1 MKTASFTFRRIA
13 SATACI
19 VLLGLTQAAYAD
31 DYSDVSRMLRSG
43 QLAEASVKVDQV
55 LSAKPNDPQIRFF
68 KGVILSEQGKPNE
81 AIAVF
86 TKLTQDY
93 PELPEPY
100 NNLAV
105 LYASQ
110 NQFDKARAALEMA
123 IRTNPSYATAHENLG
138 DIYAKLASQA
148 YTKALQLDTSNA
160 GLQPKLSLIKELF
173 APGSKA
179 VRTAAVKTPTIA
191 APVAAVVPVATK
203 APAAVVAS
211 KPETVAPAAKTPAE
225 TSSNGVTT
233 IKAPVVTA
241 ANTKAATSAD
251 SAKPETADSKSE
263 DVAAVEAAVQAW
275 ARAWANK
282 DMKAYYAAYGS
293 DFRPANGASRSA
305 WEADRKARIVGKRSI
320 DVNVSNI
327 RVKLDGS
334 KATASF
340 RQDYRG
346 DALKISSNKSLGFA
360 KAGSKWLI
368 VREAAGN

>member
-1 MKTASFTFRRIA
+1 MKIATFTFRRLA
-13 SATACI
+13 GAAACI
-19 VLLGLTQAAYAD
+19 ALLGLAQVAYAD
-31 DYSDVSRMLRSG
+31 DYSEVSRMLRSG
-43 QLAEASVKVDQV
+43 QLAEANAKVDQV

-81 AIAVF
+81 AIAIF

-179 VRTAAVKTPTIA
+179 VRTAAAKTP
-191 APVAAVVPVATK
+191 PVVAAVATK
-203 APAAVVAS
+203 APVAVAVV
-211 KPETVAPAAKTPAE
+211 KPEPVAVATKTA
-225 TSSNGVTT
+225 TQASTAGVTT
-233 IKAPVVTA
+233 IKAPVATA
-241 ANTKAATSAD
+241 ASTTKAPT
-251 SAKPETADSKSE
+251 ETADSQSE
-263 DVAAVEAAVQAW
+263 DTAAVEAAVQAW

-305 WEADRKARIVGKRSI
+305 WEADRKIRIVGKRSI

-327 RVKLDGS
+327 RVKLDGN
-334 KATASF
+334 KATANF

-360 KAGSKWLI
+360 KAGNKWVI

>member
-1 MKTASFTFRRIA
+1 MKIASFTFRRLA

-31 DYSDVSRMLRSG
+31 DYSEVSRMLRSG
-43 QLAEASVKVDQV
+43 QLAEANTKVDQV

-68 KGVILSEQGKPNE
+68 KGVILSEQGKPSE

-179 VRTAAVKTPTIA
+179 VRTATVKTPTIA
-191 APVAAVVPVATK
+191 APVAAVAPVATK
-203 APAAVVAS
+203 APVAVAVV
-211 KPETVAPAAKTPAE
+211 KPETVAPAKSATEA
-225 TSSNGVTT
+225 SST
-233 IKAPVVTA
+233 
-241 ANTKAATSAD
+241 
-251 SAKPETADSKSE
+251 KPEAADSKSE

-293 DFRPANGASRSA
+293 DFRPANGASRSG
-305 WEADRKARIVGKRSI
+305 WEADRKARIVGKKSI

-327 RVKLDGS
+327 RVKLDGN
-334 KATASF
+334 KASASF

-346 DALKISSNKSLGFA
+346 DALKISSNKSLGLV
-360 KAGSKWLI
+360 KAGNKWVI

>member
-1 MKTASFTFRRIA
+1 
-13 SATACI
+13 
-19 VLLGLTQAAYAD
+19 
-31 DYSDVSRMLRSG
+31 MLRSG
-43 QLAEASVKVDQV
+43 QLTEANTKVDQI

-68 KGVILSEQGKPNE
+68 KGVILSEQAKPNE

-148 YTKALQLDTSNA
+148 YTKALQLDTSNT

-179 VRTAAVKTPTIA
+179 VRTAAAKTPVV
-191 APVAAVVPVATK
+191 APVAAAAVKPPVVAASP
-203 APAAVVAS
+203 APAVA
-211 KPETVAPAAKTPAE
+211 ALAATKTPALKE
-225 TSSNGVTT
+225 DV
-233 IKAPVVTA
+233 
-241 ANTKAATSAD
+241 KAAKAD
-251 SAKPETADSKSE
+251 AKSE
-263 DVAAVEAAVQAW
+263 DAAAVEAAVRAW
-275 ARAWANK
+275 ARAWSNK

-293 DFRPANGASRSA
+293 DFRPADGASRSN

-320 DVNVSNI
+320 DVTISNV
-327 RVKLDGS
+327 RVTVEGN
-334 KATASF
+334 KATARF

-346 DALKISSNKSLGFA
+346 DALKISSNKSLGLA
-360 KAGSKWLI
+360 KAGNKWVI
-368 VREAAGN
+368 VRELAGN

>member
-1 MKTASFTFRRIA
+1 MKIASFTFRRLA

-31 DYSDVSRMLRSG
+31 DYSEVSRMLRSG
-43 QLAEASVKVDQV
+43 QLAEANTKVDQV

-68 KGVILSEQGKPNE
+68 KGVILSEQGKPSE

-148 YTKALQLDTSNA
+148 YTKALQLDTSNP
-160 GLQPKLSLIKELF
+160 GLQPKLGLIKELF

-179 VRTAAVKTPTIA
+179 VRTAAVKTPA
-191 APVAAVVPVATK
+191 VVAAVATKEPVAVAVVKPEPVAVATK
-203 APAAVVAS
+203 
-211 KPETVAPAAKTPAE
+211 TPAQA
-225 TSSNGVTT
+225 SAAGVTT
-233 IKAPVVTA
+233 IKAPIATA
-241 ANTKAATSAD
+241 ASTTNAATEAVGN
-251 SAKPETADSKSE
+251 KSE
-263 DVAAVEAAVQAW
+263 DSAAVEAAVQAW

-293 DFRPANGASRSA
+293 DFRPANGASRSG
-305 WEADRKARIVGKRSI
+305 WEADRKARIVGKKSI

-327 RVKLDGS
+327 RVKLDGN
-334 KATASF
+334 KASASF

-346 DALKISSNKSLGFA
+346 DALKISSNKSLGLV
-360 KAGSKWLI
+360 KAGNKWVI

>member
-1 MKTASFTFRRIA
+1 MKTATFTFRRLA
-13 SATACI
+13 SAAACV
-19 VLLGLTQAAYAD
+19 VLLSLTHAAYAD
-31 DYSDVSRMLRSG
+31 DYSEVSRMLRSG
-43 QLAEASVKVDQV
+43 QLAEANAKVDQV

-148 YTKALQLDTSNA
+148 YTKALQLDNSNA

-179 VRTAAVKTPTIA
+179 VRTAAVKTPAVA
-191 APVAAVVPVATK
+191 APAIVVAPVATK
-203 APAAVVAS
+203 APVAVAVV
-211 KPETVAPAAKTPAE
+211 KPEPVAVATKTAAQAST
-225 TSSNGVTT
+225 TGVTT
-233 IKAPVVTA
+233 IKAPVATA
-241 ANTKAATSAD
+241 ASTTKAPT
-251 SAKPETADSKSE
+251 ETADSKSE
-263 DVAAVEAAVQAW
+263 DNAAVEAAVQAW

-293 DFRPANGASRSA
+293 DFRPANGVSRSS
-305 WEADRKARIVGKRSI
+305 WEADRKDRIVGKRVI
-320 DVNVSNI
+320 EVNVSNI
-327 RVKLDGS
+327 RVTMNGD
-334 KATASF
+334 KATARF

-346 DALKISSNKSLGFA
+346 DALKISSNKSLALA
-360 KAGSKWLI
+360 KAGGKWVI
-368 VREAAGN
+368 VRELAGN